1 VLGRQTPSFDPRPL
15 AHASRVGGI
24 HSAREMER
32 KGDMRA
38 WRVHEFGAP
47 TDVLR
52 VDEVGPPEPG
62 PGEVQIAVEAI
73 TINFNDIDGIR
84 GRYRTVPVD
93 PPYIPGM
100 EVLGRVRA
108 VGDGG
113 GALIGTRVC
122 AVPAGAFG
130 GYAEVAVA
138 PVAMTF
144 AMPEEMDTATAAS
157 VYMPFHVAY
166 LALYERGRLSADDT
180 VLVHAAAGGVGSA
193 ALQLARARGAR
204 VIATAGSPQ
213 KLKFARELGADVA
226 IDYSNEDFVR
236 QVLDATGGRGVDV
249 AFDTVGGATTLETFR
264 CMAFGGRHLL
274 VGFAS
279 GIEAEDEGI
288 VPRPVLFGNF
298 SLVGV
303 CHAYTDDALEFKR
316 ATGMNFPSHADG
328 VRVHRELLGMIDA
341 GTVRPVTGSTS
352 SFSALPEIVGAMESR
367 ATIGRNVVIVD

>member
-1 VLGRQTPSFDPRPL
+1 
-15 AHASRVGGI
+15 
-24 HSAREMER
+24 
-32 KGDMRA
+32 MRA
-38 WRVHEFGAP
+38 WRVQEFGAP
-47 TDVLR
+47 TEVLQL
-52 VDEVGPPEPG
+52 DEADAPRAG

-84 GRYRTVPVD
+84 GRYRTVPIK

-100 EVLGRVRA
+100 EVLGRVLSA
-108 VGDGG
+108 GKGG
-113 GALIGTRVC
+113 ESLIGSRVC

-144 AMPEEMDTATAAS
+144 TMPDSMDVALAAA

-166 LALYERGRLSADDT
+166 LALYERAHVSADDT
-180 VLVHAAAGGVGSA
+180 VLVHAAAGGAGSA
-193 ALQLARARGAR
+193 AVQLAHARGAR
-204 VIATAGSPQ
+204 VIATAGSPE
-213 KLKFARELGADVA
+213 KLEFVRGLGAEFA
-226 IDYSNEDFVR
+226 IDYRADDFVAR
-236 QVLDATGGRGVDV
+236 VLDVTEGRGVDV
-249 AFDTVGGATTLETFR
+249 AFDSVGGATTTETFR

-303 CHAYTDDALEFKR
+303 CHAYTENSLEFKR
-316 ATGMNFPSHADG
+316 ATGMNFPSHDDG
-328 VRVHRELLGMIDA
+328 VRLHEDLLGMIAA
-341 GTVRPVTGSTS
+341 GTIHPTVGSTS
-352 SFSALPEIVGAMESR
+352 SFTALPEIVGAMESR
-367 ATIGRNVVIVD
+367 STMGRNVVTVD

>member
-1 VLGRQTPSFDPRPL
+1 
-15 AHASRVGGI
+15 
-24 HSAREMER
+24 
-32 KGDMRA
+32 MRA

-52 VDEVGPPEPG
+52 VDDVDPPEPG
-62 PGEVQIAVEAI
+62 PGEVQINVEAV

-84 GRYRTVPVD
+84 GRYRTLPLQ

-100 EVLGRVRA
+100 EVLGRVQA
-108 VGDGG
+108 AGDGSE
-113 GALIGTRVC
+113 ALIGRRVC

-144 AMPEEMDTATAAS
+144 PMPEEMDTATAAS
-157 VYMPFHVAY
+157 IYMPFHVAY
-166 LALYERGRLSADDT
+166 LALYDRGHLSAEDT
-180 VLVHAAAGGVGSA
+180 VLVHAAAGGAGSA
-193 ALQLARARGAR
+193 AVQLARARGAR

-213 KLKFARELGADVA
+213 KLALATELGADVA
-226 IDYSNEDFVR
+226 IDYRKDDFVSR
-236 QVLDATGGRGVDV
+236 VLEATAGRGVDV
-249 AFDTVGGATTLETFR
+249 AFDTVGGPTTIETFR
-264 CMAFGGRHLL
+264 CMAFGSRHLL

-316 ATGMNFPSHADG
+316 ATGLNFPSHADG
-328 VRVHRELLGMIDA
+328 VRVHEDLLRMIDA
-341 GTVRPVTGSTS
+341 GTIRPIAGSTT
-352 SFSALPEIVGAMESR
+352 SFLDLPEIVRAMESR
-367 ATIGRNVVIVD
+367 ATIGRNAVIVD